1 MDGASALPSLYKL
14 SLYFPPLAKSS
25 SSKTLAF
32 LVISLSQTYDLHN
45 SLFKSFFFPRR
56 LCSFPNPKNLE
67 PIFFFW
73 WVFLSF
79 KSELVLPV
87 QISSFLL
94 SFFLSSS
101 FSSTLSRESPAF
113 FCPFFGLQSFGC
125 LKQNLSTKRLSSTN
139 PNLLLLLRSLL
150 PSLLRFSTLQ
160 LPYSVFHAPPLCC
173 HT

>member
-1 MDGASALPSLYKL
+1 MI
-14 SLYFPPLAKSS
+14 SS
-25 SSKTLAF
+25 IPSSKAFFSLADS
-32 LVISLSQTYDLHN
+32 VLSQTLKILN
-45 SLFKSFFFPRR
+45 RSFF
-56 LCSFPNPKNLE
+56 LVGSFCLSNPNL
-67 PIFFFW
+67 FFRYRSPP
-73 WVFLSF
+73 SF
-79 KSELVLPV
+79 
-87 QISSFLL
+87 FL

-150 PSLLRFSTLQ
+150 PSLLRFSTPQ

-173 HT
+173 RTSMPRIPRKNYTLNRLAASDGE